1 MENNDNKPTL
11 STTEFK
17 EHFSSLVPLILEEW
31 PAVVRESLEATSG
44 NLEQVVDQIAAQ
56 TDRTRTLIRRQ
67 LAELYTLAQAEAT
80 QLKAGAER
88 IASESKSR
96 LDIAQLEPLLHKLEE
111 RTEKLF
117 AQFEKDVLPEVT
129 EKAKQNLGTSLLT
142 ALGIGF
148 LLGLLLGGWGR
159 GRS

>member
-1 MENNDNKPTL
+1 MDHNDSKPTL

-17 EHFSSLVPLILEEW
+17 EHFASLVPLILEEW

-56 TDRTRTLIRRQ
+56 TDRTRTLVRRQ
-67 LAELYTLAQAEAT
+67 LTELYTLAKAEAT
-80 QLKAGAER
+80 QLKAEAER
-88 IASESKSR
+88 LASESKSR
-96 LDIAQLEPLLHKLEE
+96 LDVAQLEPLLHKLEE

-117 AQFEKDVLPEVT
+117 AQFEKEVLPEVT

-148 LLGLLLGGWGR
+148 LLGLLFGGWGR

>member
-1 MENNDNKPTL
+1 MENNDSKPTL

-17 EHFSSLVPLILEEW
+17 EHFASLVPLIIEEW

-56 TDRTRTLIRRQ
+56 TDRTRTLVRRQ
-67 LAELYTLAQAEAT
+67 LTELYTLAKAEAT
-80 QLKAGAER
+80 QLKAEATR
-88 IASESKSR
+88 LASESKSR
-96 LDIAQLEPLLHKLEE
+96 LDVAQLEPLLHKLEE

-148 LLGLLLGGWGR
+148 LLGLLFGGWGR